1 MCVNELEFFSR
12 RSVPCAT
19 SSKRTMAMEPPKPKM
34 GVDPVRSRDIM
45 DDIVNVVRT
54 ARAFA
59 PRRLPIPRLRAP
71 RTAAAFKNKRSPPG
85 SPD

>member
-1 MCVNELEFFSR
+1 
-12 RSVPCAT
+12 
-19 SSKRTMAMEPPKPKM
+19 MAMEPPKPKM

-59 PRRLPIPRLRAP
+59 HRCFPIPRLRAP
-71 RTAAAFKNKRSPPG
+71 RISAAFKIKRSPPG